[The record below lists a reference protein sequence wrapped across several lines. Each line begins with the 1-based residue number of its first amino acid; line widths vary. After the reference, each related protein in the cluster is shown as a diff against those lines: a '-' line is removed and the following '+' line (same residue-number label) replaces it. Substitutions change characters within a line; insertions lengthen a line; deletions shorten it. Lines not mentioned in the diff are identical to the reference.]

1 MDKLIEEI
9 RTHFASQIQGL
20 RPLSQL
26 STEFKGYTFRQ
37 GVEYG
42 VAVESTSDKDLYE
55 EASQITIKRINNMGV
70 NYIALACC
78 DEEFRNEFAHFA
90 AYFLIPGENG
100 DNRRLLLESPIKWWE
115 GWIGMLGN
123 RIGQRQCYDTIAE
136 MMALE
141 EIYKVD
147 NTTKWTA
154 SQAGSHDIES
164 DSLSFEVKSTVK
176 KSETT
181 VTISSQ
187 FQLASVKPLQLWYY
201 RMEASE
207 HGLSINDMKR
217 ELVAAGYDEALV
229 ESQLCKRGFI
239 PGNSSRDRKYVLLEK
254 RKFIVDED
262 FPKIVES
269 SFKNDIY
276 PKNIVKILYTI
287 DLEGLDYFV

>member
-9 RTHFASQIQGL
+9 RTHFASQIQGI

-26 STEFKGYTFRQ
+26 SPEFKGYTFRQ

-42 VAVESTSDKDLYE
+42 VAVESTSDKELYE
-55 EASQITIKRINNMGV
+55 EASQITIKRLNNMGV

-78 DEEFRNEFAHFA
+78 DEGFRNEFAHFA
-90 AYFLIPGENG
+90 ADFLLPGDDGE
-100 DNRRLLLESPIKWWE
+100 NRRLLLESPLKWWE

-123 RIGQRQCYDTIAE
+123 RIGLRQCYDTIAE

-141 EIYKVD
+141 ELYALDK
-147 NTTKWTA
+147 TTKWTA

-164 DSLSFEVKSTVK
+164 DSLCFEVKSTVK

-187 FQLASVKPLQLWYY
+187 FQLASENPLQLWYY

-207 HGLSINDMKR
+207 HGLSINDMKCA
-217 ELVAAGYDEALV
+217 LVADGYDESLI

-254 RKFIVDED
+254 RKFIVDD
-262 FPKIVES
+262 NFPRIVES

-276 PKNIVKILYTI
+276 PKNIIKILYTI